1 MGGPPGKGG
10 PGGDDDDEP
19 PNLKTICRTDG
30 LGKIATFYTD
40 PWTMKKKRWVVSF
53 FFFLCGVMLTYRV
66 VTDTIP
72 QEKTLALYIAFIF
85 AILGVFFIITKQKRP
100 EAAADEPDAVD
111 ETSVAFK
118 MSMDLSISKGDV
130 VMVIGSVGCGKSSF
144 IQALLGEMSC
154 TAGKVEFASNSRV
167 SYCSQQAWLMNA
179 TLKENITFINDLDE
193 KRYQQVLDLVNLRQD
208 LNELPLGDRTEIG
221 ERGINLSGGQK
232 ARVSIARAMYNDADI
247 YILDDVLSALDAHVG
262 KHVFDHCV
270 GELRAA
276 GKTVIMA
283 TNQLH
288 VLPKSDMVIFLKHDD
303 ETKEG
308 HVSTHTIPTATWSQG
323 IALIDCL
330 CV

>member
-144 IQALLGEMSC
+144 IQALLKA
-154 TAGKVEFASNSRV
+154 TAA
-167 SYCSQQAWLMNA
+167 
-179 TLKENITFINDLDE
+179 
-193 KRYQQVLDLVNLRQD
+193 
-208 LNELPLGDRTEIG
+208 
-221 ERGINLSGGQK
+221 
-232 ARVSIARAMYNDADI
+232 
-247 YILDDVLSALDAHVG
+247 
-262 KHVFDHCV
+262 
-270 GELRAA
+270 
-276 GKTVIMA
+276 
-283 TNQLH
+283 
-288 VLPKSDMVIFLKHDD
+288 
-303 ETKEG
+303 
-308 HVSTHTIPTATWSQG
+308 
-323 IALIDCL
+323 
-330 CV
+330 